1 MLLSDDAL
9 FTDSRLLSAIHLL
22 PETSVLYGLCG
33 LGLFGLG
40 LYGALLPRSLFARI
54 LAINISSAGVFLVL
68 VALAYGGPQTL
79 PDPLPH
85 ALVLTGLV
93 VAVSATALALVLDRR
108 LHNRQMAAPD
118 ACSVTSQEHGHD

>member
-1 MLLSDDAL
+1 MLHTTL
-9 FTDSRLLSAIHLL
+9 
-22 PETSVLYGLCG
+22 LYGLSG

-54 LAINISSAGVFLVL
+54 LAINVSSAGVFLIL
-68 VALAYGGPQTL
+68 ISLAYRGLNQP

-93 VAVSATALALVLDRR
+93 VAVSATALALVLDSR
-108 LHNRQMAAPD
+108 LEEQGD
-118 ACSVTSQEHGHD
+118 D